1 MARQA
6 TSAFTIDHR
15 DYTPIH
21 GVGGTLT
28 HARWS
33 KTFSGELT
41 GTSVVEMILLGTA
54 GSGPAVYVGMERF
67 DCDLAGRVGS
77 FLLVHSATM
86 LGQTHEGSWKI
97 APGSGTDDLAGI
109 SGYGVITAEHDFVLH
124 YDVEPDPVP
133 HPP

>member
-1 MARQA
+1 MASQA

-15 DYTPIH
+15 DYTPVP
-21 GVGGTLT
+21 GVAGTLT

-33 KTFSGELT
+33 KTFTGELT
-41 GTSVVEMILLGTA
+41 GTSVVELLGAA

-67 DCDLAGRVGS
+67 DCELAGRVGS

-86 LGQTHEGSWKI
+86 LGQTHQGSWKI

-109 SGYGVITAEHDFVLH
+109 SGYGEITANHDFILH
-124 YDVEPDPVP
+124 YEVDP
-133 HPP
+133 